1 MSVGP
6 RTGLDIL
13 ETGRKFAL
21 FCTSQEILRSN
32 WKMTGLCSRM
42 LNNNKIIII
51 IIIIED
57 VAIPGDRSREDFKI

>member
-1 MSVGP
+1 
-6 RTGLDIL
+6 
-13 ETGRKFAL
+13 
-21 FCTSQEILRSN
+21 
-32 WKMTGLCSRM
+32 MTGLCSRM